1 MLALSSVV
9 QDVEGA
15 IASGDQA
22 KRMSMLRQMTGLFSA
37 QAPRLSEDQ
46 VGAFDEV
53 ILRLSRDIETR
64 ARAELSASLAD
75 LANAPRRVVRNLAYD
90 PAAEVAGP
98 VLERSVRLEESDL
111 VQIASGAGQ
120 QHLMALS
127 RRSTLAERVTDVIVS
142 RGNEQ
147 VVRSVAGNQGARF
160 SEGGFRILTSRAEQD
175 SELTRVL
182 TRRADVPE
190 AQRAQLVAIARE
202 RARRALAEEFGDNA
216 AAQATLSIAATLA
229 EPPLDLTPAEVAV
242 ACHAKY
248 GLDEGAVQT
257 WLTSGETTYAL
268 VALARLAGVPSAIAL
283 NAHGAPTTDPLL
295 FLVRSVRFGWK
306 TLKLFLATRP
316 GGLPD
321 AEGLQ
326 SAFQAFQDLSVA
338 TAQRVVRFTAAREKL
353 EQPSAA

>member
-9 QDVEGA
+9 NDVEGA
-15 IASGDQA
+15 IASGDPT
-22 KRMSMLRQMTGLFSA
+22 KRMTMLRQMTGLFTA
-37 QAPRLSEDQ
+37 QAPRLNEDQ
-46 VGAFDEV
+46 IGAFDEV

-64 ARAELSASLAD
+64 ARAELSASLAEV
-75 LANAPRRVVRNLAYD
+75 ANAPRRVVRNLAYD
-90 PAAEVAGP
+90 PSADVAGP
-98 VLERSVRLEESDL
+98 VLERSTRLEESDL

-142 RGNEQ
+142 RGNDQ

-160 SEGGFRILTSRAEQD
+160 SAGGFQILTTRAQQD
-175 SELTRVL
+175 SELGRVL
-182 TRRADVPE
+182 TKRSDVPE

-202 RARRALAEEFGDNA
+202 RARQALAAEFGENA
-216 AAQATLSIAATLA
+216 AAQATLSVASSMT
-229 EPPLDLTPAEVAV
+229 EPPVDLTPAEVAV

-257 WLTSGETTYAL
+257 WLTSGQTTYAL
-268 VALARLAGVPSAIAL
+268 VALAKLAGVPSPIAL
-283 NAHGAPTTDPLL
+283 NAHAAPTTDPLL

-306 TLKLFLATRP
+306 TLKLFLASRP
-316 GGLPD
+316 EGMPN
-321 AEGLQ
+321 AEALQ

>member
-1 MLALSSVV
+1 MQALQSVV
-9 QDVEGA
+9 ADVEGA
-15 IASGDQA
+15 IASGDPT
-22 KRMSMLRQMTGLFSA
+22 KRMTMLRQMTGLFTA

-46 VGAFDEV
+46 IGAFDEV

-64 ARAELSASLAD
+64 ARAELSAHLAD
-75 LANAPRRVVRNLAYD
+75 VANAPRRVVRNLAYD
-90 PAAEVAGP
+90 PSAEVAGP
-98 VLERSVRLEESDL
+98 VLERSNRLDESDL

-160 SEGGFRILTSRAEQD
+160 SAGGFQILTTRAQQD
-175 SELTRVL
+175 SELGRVL
-182 TRRADVPE
+182 TKRSDVPE

-202 RARRALAEEFGDNA
+202 RARQALAAEFGENA
-216 AAQATLSIAATLA
+216 AAQATLAIATALTA
-229 EPPLDLTPAEVAV
+229 VPADFTPAEVAV
-242 ACHAKY
+242 ARQAKT

-268 VALARLAGVPSAIAL
+268 VALAKLAGVPSAIAL
-283 NAHGAPTTDPLL
+283 NAHAAPTTDPLL

-306 TLKLFLATRP
+306 TLKLLLASRP
-316 GGLPD
+316 GACPMPRRCR
-321 AEGLQ
+321 A
-326 SAFQAFQDLSVA
+326 
-338 TAQRVVRFTAAREKL
+338 
-353 EQPSAA
+353 PSRPFRTSP